1 MTNETTEKASNTI
14 IAILF
19 VACFLAVMLLAVA
32 IIVNAVGTANTNL
45 NGRTISLATVTN
57 ETGFANSTGYT
68 VSGATAL
75 NFSSP
80 TLTALFNRTSGLP
93 VVLANASISS
103 LGVVTNATSIVWTN
117 LSISYTYLY
126 DTTSTNAYNTVFTAI
141 ITNTNGLV
149 SNFFSLAPTIG
160 TIFAVVILIGG
171 IVLLVVYVRRMK
183 DQGSDSQMGYT
194 G

>member
-1 MTNETTEKASNTI
+1 MTNETTEKASNVI
-14 IAILF
+14 ISIIF
-19 VACFLAVMLLAVA
+19 VAIFLAVMLLAVA
-32 IIVNAVGTANTNL
+32 LIVGSVSTANTNL
-45 NGRTISLATVTN
+45 NGVTLTLVTVTN
-57 ETGFANSTGYT
+57 ETGFANSTGYG
-68 VSGATAL
+68 VSGASAL

-80 TLTALFNRTSGLP
+80 TLTALFNRTSGLS

-103 LGVVTNATSIVWTN
+103 VGVITNATAIVWNN

-126 DTTSTNAYNTVFTAI
+126 DTTSTNAYNTALTGI
-141 ITNTNGLV
+141 ITGVLGLV
-149 SNFFSLAPTIG
+149 SNFFSLTPTIG

-171 IVLLVVYVRRMK
+171 IVLLVIYVKRMK